1 MEELKQVFLDFW
13 KRWSDTTG
21 TSNRREYWYMIL
33 LNTFVIPSIL
43 GYLSLKVVNLYAL
56 IAIVP
61 LITLAVRRMNDVGKT
76 WKSLLWGFVLFGQIY
91 VLYLLLKPSKVY
103 LKK

>member
-21 TSNRREYWYMIL
+21 TSNLREYWYMFL

-43 GYLSLKVVNLYAL
+43 GFLSLDVLRLYFV

-61 LITLAVRRMNDVGKT
+61 SITLLVRRMNDVGKT
-76 WKSLLWGFVLFGQIY
+76 WKSLLWGFVPFGQIY
-91 VLYLLLKPSKVY
+91 VLYLLLQP
-103 LKK
+103 

>member
-21 TSNRREYWYMIL
+21 TSNRREYWYMFL

-43 GYLSLKVVNLYAL
+43 SLLSLEVVNLYGV

-61 LITLAVRRMNDVGKT
+61 AITLLVRRMNDVGKT
-76 WKSLLWGFVLFGQIY
+76 WKSLLWGFVPFGGIY
-91 VLYLLLKPSKVY
+91 VLYLLLQPSKV
-103 LKK
+103 